1 MGFQNLK
8 IDEPHNYINTLAYP
22 FNGSYPF
29 HKNCGNVFPCGLLSG
44 TPNNSNSFN
53 YYGININNKK
63 KPYSHNNSFKIK
75 KKKSQGNYTSFNKQI
90 LQTSSPKKSKY
101 KFSKNFN
108 LCPEQ
113 SQIEDFSRYLSSL
126 PCQPYEYVCTQ
137 KGAKEIQKNLS
148 KFHLECK
155 TILINILSSYL
166 PIIMTNI
173 YGNYFIQEFIKTC
186 NDSQII
192 LILNYISRNF
202 VEIAQDYSGTH
213 VLQAIIDKARNNI
226 VEEQLILNSIIGKEM
241 SMAFNSN
248 ATHVLQKIITT
259 IPEER
264 RQNLNE
270 ILFQNLH
277 QLCFDSNGIC
287 LVKKMIKETKS
298 QENKNKITMIITEKC
313 VEISKNPFGNYVIQY
328 LFEEWELYQIYPMI
342 NILIENICKLS
353 IQKYSSNVSEK
364 LIELVDDSQKII
376 IFSKLFGERDLVS
389 VLKSKYGRFVLQKAV
404 KIMQNSQKDL
414 IKQTLSK
421 LNLSSLKDVNY
432 IKSFLASS

>member
-1 MGFQNLK
+1 M
-8 IDEPHNYINTLAYP
+8 
-22 FNGSYPF
+22 
-29 HKNCGNVFPCGLLSG
+29 
-44 TPNNSNSFN
+44 NNRKKSN
-53 YYGININNKK
+53 
-63 KPYSHNNSFKIK
+63 SHNNSLKIK
-75 KKKSQGNYTSFNKQI
+75 NRKQGNYINYNNQF
-90 LQTSSPKKSKY
+90 LQTTTQKKPKYIKY
-101 KFSKNFN
+101 GKNCFLYPENSEIDEFSH
-108 LCPEQ
+108 
-113 SQIEDFSRYLSSL
+113 YLSSL
-126 PCQPYEYVCTQ
+126 PCQPYEYICTQ

-148 KFHLECK
+148 KFHSECK
-155 TILINILSSYL
+155 TFLINVLSSYL

-173 YGNYFIQEFIKTC
+173 YGNYFVQEFIKTC

-192 LILNYISRNF
+192 RILNYISPNF

-213 VLQAIIDKARNNI
+213 VLQAILDKVQNNI
-226 VEEQLILNSIIGKEM
+226 VEEQLILKSIIGQEV

-313 VEISKNPFGNYVIQY
+313 VEISKDPFGNYVIQY
-328 LFEEWELYQIYPMI
+328 LFEEWDLYQIYPMI
-342 NILIENICKLS
+342 NILIEHICKLS
-353 IQKYSSNVSEK
+353 IQKFSSNVSEK

-376 IFSKLFGERDLVS
+376 IFSKLFGERDLIS
-389 VLKSKYGRFVLQKAV
+389 ILKSKYGRFVLQKAV
-404 KIMQNSQKDL
+404 KIMQKSQKDL

-421 LNLSSLKDVNY
+421 LNLSSSKEINY
-432 IKSFLASS
+432 IKSFLACC